1 MTKSTITRERLE
13 EIVSDPMINQGSEFA
28 MLARM
33 ALAGMEAEPVAW
45 HIHIPLTDCVY
56 VEVDAETVGRVRA
69 GCEKHNHAVNIT
81 PLYTA
86 PQPLTTSERSGLENY
101 RNAQP
106 DMNYQHLSELYHAQ
120 EKRLFKLAQRIKG
133 PAFDKYAHSPSQAID
148 VLESV
153 VFGESEAVCRAAM
166 LQGAENTESR
176 VSTQTAPALE
186 YPTNNAESHCGNSPV
201 IPDGWVMVPVQD
213 EFLSAEQ
220 NASGMFELSEDCMC
234 RLAVALSQQS
244 KGLVTPLGYVMVPKE
259 PTEDMCFAPDV
270 RVGNKTW
277 DGYQSSADMAECK
290 AIYEAMLA
298 AAPHNTPALNSLQ
311 SVDSV
316 ADRWIPVS
324 ERMPDVGVKVLC
336 FPVKDEP
343 IHAIF
348 NGRLW
353 LQDVSWSG
361 SYDQIDNVIPVS
373 VTHWMPLP
381 AAPQEVSNEK

>member
-45 HIHIPLTDCVY
+45 YIHIPLTDCVY

-201 IPDGWVMVPVQD
+201 IPDGW
-213 EFLSAEQ
+213 
-220 NASGMFELSEDCMC
+220 
-234 RLAVALSQQS
+234 
-244 KGLVTPLGYVMVPKE
+244 
-259 PTEDMCFAPDV
+259 
-270 RVGNKTW
+270 
-277 DGYQSSADMAECK
+277 
-290 AIYEAMLA
+290 
-298 AAPHNTPALNSLQ
+298 
-311 SVDSV
+311 
-316 ADRWIPVS
+316 IPVS
-324 ERMPDVGVKVLC
+324 ERMPETDGNYWGWWSESKRQG
-336 FPVKDEP
+336 PVWFIKSE
-343 IHAIF
+343 
-348 NGRLW
+348 
-353 LQDVSWSG
+353 LQAQFQSHE
-361 SYDQIDNVIPVS
+361 I
-373 VTHWMPLP
+373 THWMPLP

>member
-244 KGLVTPLGYVMVPKE
+244 KGLVTPLGYVLVPKE
-259 PTEDMCFAPDV
+259 PTEDMRDAYYESSVAPIS
-270 RVGNKTW
+270 RLSIC
-277 DGYQSSADMAECK
+277 GYQ
-290 AIYEAMLA
+290 AMLA
-298 AAPHNTPALNSLQ
+298 AATQDTPALNSVQ
-311 SVDSV
+311 SVV
-316 ADRWIPVS
+316 TVPGKWIPVS
-324 ERMPDVGVKVLC
+324 ERMPEEGGRYWCYVEEQNSLGKSHYQWNC
-336 FPVKDEP
+336 SW
-343 IHAIF
+343 
-348 NGRLW
+348 NGN
-353 LQDVSWSG
+353 VWSDKALTG
-361 SYDQIDNVIPVS
+361 R

-381 AAPQEVSNEK
+381 AAPQEVKGES